1 MDDVVGR
8 IREQWEQQRPELD
21 VSSIDVIGR
30 VIRLAALVTQVNEG
44 ALASEGLARSEFEV
58 LSALKRAGG
67 ALRPSELTR
76 ETLSSGAATTKR
88 LARLAG
94 EGLIIRTPSA
104 RDRREVEVRLSDT
117 GAELIDR
124 LFPEQLDRE
133 RGVVEALDEAERD
146 QLAALLRKV
155 LSSLDVSPR

>member
-1 MDDVVGR
+1 MGDVVGR
-8 IREQWEQQRPELD
+8 IREQWERQRPELD

-30 VIRLAALVTQVNEG
+30 VIRLAALVTQLNEG

-67 ALRPSELTR
+67 SLRPSELTR

-88 LARLAG
+88 LSRLEAD
-94 EGLIIRTPSA
+94 GLISRTPSA
-104 RDRREVEVRLSDT
+104 RDRREVEVRLSDAGT
-117 GAELIDR
+117 ALIDR

-133 RGVVEALDEAERD
+133 RGVVGELDDAERE
-146 QLAALLRKV
+146 Q
-155 LSSLDVSPR
+155 LSSLLQKLLGSLEVSPR